1 MSNGLTSIISTTLLA
16 TGLVLL
22 GLGYIEG
29 ASVIFAALCVLVVGA
44 IGRRMATEA
53 DAHWLP
59 QVILGAYLVKL
70 LASLSRYLVL
80 EYIYRG
86 VGDAVG
92 YHGSG
97 NRLVGLWRSFQIPE
111 FDIGTEFVNMATAF
125 LYIPYVPTLLGGF
138 FMFATLAFLGQ
149 LMLYAAFRRWAH
161 GKQAGWYA
169 AGVLFLP
176 TIIYWPSSIG
186 KESLMFLFLGMGSLG
201 ASRLLD
207 DFRLRWAAV
216 FGLGALG
223 AAVIRP
229 HVALLFGGSL
239 AIALVFGKSR
249 HRGLG
254 GRKLLA
260 VALISLVLVVVGA
273 FTAQKFGID
282 FASGLEA
289 TEDFENVL
297 TNVEGSTSKGGSGVT
312 GSGIRTPADFPA
324 GFLKVLFRPFPQ
336 EANNEQALASSMEGL
351 LLLGLFAWRLLPML
365 KNGLQIRRQPYLI
378 FALVFTLG
386 FVVAFSSFNN
396 FGLLARQRS
405 QVMPY
410 FLVLIVG
417 LGWALPDDEEEQ
429 DSPHDSDSLRRQP
442 RSKQQAGRDNGN
454 DEGLAGNETHDES
467 QQNAD
472 QGLHGD
478 QRKRRPIRAA
488 R

>member
-1 MSNGLTSIISTTLLA
+1 MNNGLTWIISTTLLA

-29 ASVIFAALCVLVVGA
+29 ASVIFAACGVLVVGA
-44 IGRRMATEA
+44 IGKRMATEE

-59 QVILGAYLVKL
+59 QVIVGAYLVKL
-70 LASLSRYLVL
+70 LASLARFLVL

-138 FMFATLAFLGQ
+138 FLFATLAFFGQ
-149 LMLYAAFRRWAH
+149 LMLYAAFRRWAY

-186 KESLMFLFLGMGSLG
+186 KESLMFFFLGMGSLG

-207 DFRLRWAAV
+207 DFRLRWAAL
-216 FGLGALG
+216 FGIGALG

-239 AIALVFGKSR
+239 AIALLFGRSR
-249 HRGLG
+249 SPGLG
-254 GRKLLA
+254 GRKLA
-260 VALISLVLVVVGA
+260 AIALISAVLAVVGA

-351 LLLGLFAWRLLPML
+351 LLLGLFAWRFLPML
-365 KNGLQIRRQPYLI
+365 KNGVRIRRQPYLI

-410 FLVLIVG
+410 FIALIIG
-417 LGWALPDDEEEQ
+417 LGWAIPDDEAEGATGG
-429 DSPHDSDSLRRQP
+429 SDSLRRHP
-442 RSKQQAGRDNGN
+442 RSKQQAGRHNGDNDGPAR
-454 DEGLAGNETHDES
+454 EETHGEGQED
-467 QQNAD
+467 AD
-472 QGLHGD
+472 QRLHRD
-478 QRKRRPIRAA
+478 QRKRRPVRAA